1 MVCLLLSSLVLVV
14 VEVEKWLLRRGLIYQ
29 QS

>member
-1 MVCLLLSSLVLVV
+1 LLSSLVLVV
-14 VEVEKWLLRRGLIYQ
+14 VEAEKWLLRRGLIYQ